1 MEQNNDKLTTYVEV
15 TASVTMSKSLC
26 IEVPEGATKEEVLEL
41 AKKEFIIPITGIQYL
56 EGILAQVGVR
66 VQDINDI
73 KNWDIDE
80 LEYVTDYEP
89 ERLSDNN
96 GPNGETMRGSEQA
109 NSDIQLPDGVG
120 MS

>member
-41 AKKEFIIPITGIQYL
+41 AKKAFIIPTTGIQYL
-56 EGILAQVGVR
+56 EGILAQIGVR
-66 VQDINDI
+66 VQEINDI
-73 KNWDIDE
+73 KNWDVDE

-89 ERLSDNN
+89 EQFSKAL
-96 GPNGETMRGSEQA
+96 SEQSNDREMLDSA
-109 NSDIQLPDGVG
+109 SGE
-120 MS
+120 

>member
-1 MEQNNDKLTTYVEV
+1 MDDNKLTTYVEV

-41 AKKEFIIPITGIQYL
+41 AKKEFIIPTTGIQYL

-66 VQDINDI
+66 IQNINDI

-89 ERLSDNN
+89 EQSNS
-96 GPNGETMRGSEQA
+96 GEVLNIASGEQSNA
-109 NSDIQLPDGVG
+109 
-120 MS
+120 

>member
-41 AKKEFIIPITGIQYL
+41 AKKEFIIPTTGIQYL
-56 EGILAQVGVR
+56 EGILAQVGVT
-66 VQDINDI
+66 VQDIGDA

-89 ERLSDNN
+89 ERLSDDK
-96 GPNGETMRGSEQA
+96 GPDGETIRGSEQT

>member
-1 MEQNNDKLTTYVEV
+1 MNNDKLTTYVEV

-41 AKKEFIIPITGIQYL
+41 AKKEFIIPTTGIQYL
-56 EGILAQVGVR
+56 EGILAQVGVT
-66 VQDINDI
+66 VQDIGDA

-89 ERLSDNN
+89 EQLDGNN
-96 GPNGETMRGSEQA
+96 GSDGETMRDSEQA
-109 NSDIQLPDGVG
+109 EPNVLPDGVG
-120 MS
+120 MP

>member
-41 AKKEFIIPITGIQYL
+41 AKKEFIIPTTGIQYL
-56 EGILAQVGVR
+56 EGILAQVGVT
-66 VQDINDI
+66 VQDISDA
-73 KNWDIDE
+73 KDWDIDE

-89 ERLSDNN
+89 EQLDGNNRSDSEAVRDSEQTESDVLSD
-96 GPNGETMRGSEQA
+96 
-109 NSDIQLPDGVG
+109 GVD
-120 MS
+120 MP

>member
-1 MEQNNDKLTTYVEV
+1 MDDNKLTTYVEV

-41 AKKEFIIPITGIQYL
+41 AKKEFIIPTTGIQYL
-56 EGILAQVGVR
+56 EGILAQVGVT
-66 VQDINDI
+66 VQDIGDA

-89 ERLSDNN
+89 ERLSDDN
-96 GPNGETMRGSEQA
+96 GPNGETMRGSEQTD
-109 NSDIQLPDGVG
+109 SDIQLPDGVG
-120 MS
+120 VS

>member
-1 MEQNNDKLTTYVEV
+1 MSEEKVSNYVEV
-15 TASVTMSKSLC
+15 TASITMSKSLC

-41 AKKEFIIPITGIQYL
+41 AKKEFITPDLGIKYL
-56 EGILAQVGVR
+56 EGMLNQVGVR
-66 VQDINDI
+66 VEDIDLV

-96 GPNGETMRGSEQA
+96 GPSGETMRGSEQT

-120 MS
+120 VS